1 MTEKIG
7 PMIHKYIQN
16 GVHMLLD
23 VNSGIIN
30 VIDAV
35 TYDILDTYTGHNKE
49 AVYTALAGRYG
60 REELTE
66 AMAELDEL
74 IRAEML
80 FAPMCEAFEVVADEK
95 PVVKSLCLNIAH
107 DCNLR
112 CKYCFASQGDYD
124 THKRELMSFNV
135 ARAAVDFLIASS
147 AGKRRHCE
155 VDFFGGEP
163 LMNFDVVKQTYI
175 TVCVP
180 MRAGAVHMPRR

>member
-135 ARAAVDFLIASS
+135 ARAAVDLSLI
-147 AGKRRHCE
+147 H
-155 VDFFGGEP
+155 
-163 LMNFDVVKQTYI
+163 I
-175 TVCVP
+175 
-180 MRAGAVHMPRR
+180 